1 MAPHDAESQSRASAL
16 HELYS
21 TTTHTRRLLTTVT
34 SPNNLPTQEGSST
47 AIDHDLLSLITT
59 VCEVY
64 RSYVGE
70 LFTMQPFNKDSELV
84 EDGGTT
90 CVVSS
95 RAVSIKLASNVDRGR
110 TEDVLEKIIVKRTRK
125 GVLEPRSSAMRSFI
139 AELRVRSHM
148 PLRLHP
154 NIVNLKGVAWDYEEG
169 ESRVP
174 RPLLLEEFAA
184 ERSLT
189 HFWKKR
195 NLTRMPFKV
204 KADLCLDVA
213 HGILAL
219 HECGV
224 VHGDIKPDN
233 ILIFPS
239 GNSRYETFTAKLTD
253 FGHSVFE
260 FEDLHALPAFTKQY
274 CAPEADPE
282 RNSSVSLTFDG
293 MKRTD
298 VYSYGLVVLSVV
310 TGGSFLESFDDK
322 LDPHKGKD
330 EMAKAAMYVVEKQD
344 RDNNDSDFDLDVLDT
359 IFNCTIVLT
368 PAHRSLRRCLRVLE
382 RCVLRAKTH
391 VAFI

>member
-1 MAPHDAESQSRASAL
+1 
-16 HELYS
+16 
-21 TTTHTRRLLTTVT
+21 
-34 SPNNLPTQEGSST
+34 
-47 AIDHDLLSLITT
+47 
-59 VCEVY
+59 
-64 RSYVGE
+64 
-70 LFTMQPFNKDSELV
+70 MQPFNKDSEQV

-95 RAVSIKLASNVDRGR
+95 RAVSTKLASSVERGR
-110 TEDVLEKIIVKRTRK
+110 TEAVLEKIIVKRTRK

-154 NIVNLKGVAWDYEEG
+154 NIVNLKGVAWDYEDG
-169 ESRVP
+169 ESNIP
-174 RPLLLEEFAA
+174 RPLLLEEFAE

-195 NLTRMPFKV
+195 NLTRMPFKA

-213 HGILAL
+213 HGISIL
-219 HECGV
+219 HECGI

-233 ILIFPS
+233 ILIFPR
-239 GNSRYETFTAKLTD
+239 GDSRYETFTAKLTD

-282 RNSSVSLTFDG
+282 RNSNVRLTFDG

-298 VYSYGLVVLSVV
+298 AYSFGLVVLSVV
-310 TGGSFLESFDDK
+310 TGDSFLEYFDDE
-322 LDPHKGKD
+322 LDSRKGKD
-330 EMAKAAMYVVEKQD
+330 EMAMAAMELVEKQD
-344 RDNNDSDFDLDVLDT
+344 RENNDSDFDFDVLDT
-359 IFNCTIVLT
+359 IFRCTIVLT
-368 PAHRSLRRCLRVLE
+368 PAQRSLRKCLRVLE
-382 RCVLRAKTH
+382 RCVLWSQTH
-391 VAFI
+391 WTFL

>member
-1 MAPHDAESQSRASAL
+1 
-16 HELYS
+16 
-21 TTTHTRRLLTTVT
+21 
-34 SPNNLPTQEGSST
+34 
-47 AIDHDLLSLITT
+47 
-59 VCEVY
+59 
-64 RSYVGE
+64 
-70 LFTMQPFNKDSELV
+70 MQAFNKDSELV

-95 RAVSIKLASNVDRGR
+95 RAISTKAASSVERGR
-110 TEDVLEKIIVKRTRK
+110 TEAVWEKIIVKRTRK

-154 NIVNLKGVAWDYEEG
+154 NIVDLKGVAWDYEEG

-174 RPLLLEEFAA
+174 RPLLLEEFAT

-189 HFWKKR
+189 HFWGTR

-204 KADLCLDVA
+204 KAELCLDVA
-213 HGILAL
+213 HGISIL

-233 ILIFPS
+233 ILIFPR

-253 FGHSVFE
+253 FGHSAFE
-260 FEDLHALPAFTKQY
+260 FEDLRALPAFTKQY

-282 RNSSVSLTFDG
+282 HNSSVNLTFDG
-293 MKRTD
+293 MKQTD
-298 VYSYGLVVLSVV
+298 VYSFGLVVLSVV

-322 LDPHKGKD
+322 LYSRKGKD
-330 EMAKAAMYVVEKQD
+330 EMARAAMDLVEKQD
-344 RDNNDSDFDLDVLDT
+344 RENNDSDFDLDVLDT
-359 IFNCTIVLT
+359 IFNSTVVLT
-368 PAHRSLRRCLRVLE
+368 PSHRSLRRCLRVLE
-382 RCVLRAKTH
+382 RYVLLAKTH
-391 VAFI
+391 